1 MQYSGKPE
9 VKQCLTYAKIITAG
23 QTLRQFLINIDN
35 LDVLFA
41 ETIFLKETIDEYL
54 ENIQILNSTN
64 NL

>member
-9 VKQCLTYAKIITAG
+9 VKQCLTYAEIITAG
-23 QTLRQFLINIDN
+23 KTLRQFLINIDK

-41 ETIFLKETIDEYL
+41 ETIFLKETFYEYL